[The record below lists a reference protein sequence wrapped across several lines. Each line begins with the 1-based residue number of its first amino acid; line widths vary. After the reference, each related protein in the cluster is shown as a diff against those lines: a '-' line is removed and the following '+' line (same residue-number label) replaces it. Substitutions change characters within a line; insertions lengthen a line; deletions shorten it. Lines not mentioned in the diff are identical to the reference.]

1 MIEKIKMMDKKKI
14 LFCIEI
20 LFYLYCFVKVCL
32 NLCYGT
38 EAMYQTFRDY
48 YNYKAIA
55 YFLAV
60 LLMVR
65 RAKIWHPVSIIYSL
79 LYVIGSVIY
88 FRKWQFEIELF
99 NANLSKCIAFGLF
112 FLLIIDFFI
121 SRNLVKWKE
130 RNKVL
135 TIMFAAAFLLSAI
148 LSPGRASLIYLVC
161 PFAALYFIRITEQK
175 WKQLMV
181 CLSIAIWSSNM
192 WVMVKSLIEVPYEG
206 ERYFGVFLNL
216 STIGIFCAAAA
227 VSATFW
233 LLCIR
238 GKTVK
243 ANLLRIMAIV
253 AILIP
258 TYFTFLVSARVA
270 LLALIAVIMYGIV
283 MWLGEYDLKKLKK
296 RIKYGSIITVS
307 CVILFFLILWGLY
320 NIPVQ
325 DIKDNIEVDFLREQI
340 LYWNAVAR
348 STFDANSET
357 YEQGTILAMIDRFS
371 SSRVGI
377 WQSYL
382 KEMTWLGHEG
392 VYSPITGR
400 LHPHNNYI
408 AWLYQYGLIGG
419 SVFLVWFI
427 YLNVCINKKIYTTGN
442 KKYLFASLW
451 CVLSLFS
458 MLTETILWIYL
469 SSFVLMLIQ
478 YTVMVEMTDDEKI
491 NIKSVY
497 KKENIR

>member
-1 MIEKIKMMDKKKI
+1 MLEKIKKI
-14 LFCIEI
+14 DRNKVLLCLEMA
-20 LFYLYCFVKVCL
+20 FYLYCFIKMCL

-65 RAKIWHPVSIIYSL
+65 RAKIWHPVPIIYSV
-79 LYVIGSVIY
+79 LYVIGSVMY

-112 FLLIIDFFI
+112 FLLIIDFFV
-121 SRNLVKWKE
+121 SKNLVKWKE

-135 TIMFAAAFLLSAI
+135 TIIFLVALALSAVI
-148 LSPGRASLIYLVC
+148 SPGRASLIYFIC
-161 PFAALYFIRITEQK
+161 PFAALYFIRINEQK
-175 WKQLMV
+175 WKQLMI

-233 LLCIR
+233 LLCIK
-238 GKTVK
+238 GKTIK
-243 ANLLRIMAIV
+243 ANILRIVALV
-253 AILIP
+253 AILVP

-270 LLALIAVIMYGIV
+270 LLALVAAIMYGMI
-283 MWLGEYDLKKLKK
+283 MWMGKYDINKLKK
-296 RIKYGSIITVS
+296 KIKYGCVIIIS
-307 CVILFFLILWGLY
+307 CIILFFVILWGLY

-325 DIKDNIEVDFLREQI
+325 DIKDNIEIDFLREQV

-357 YEQGTILAMIDRFS
+357 YEQGTVLAMIDRFS

-377 WQSYL
+377 WQSYFE
-382 KEMTWLGHEG
+382 EMTWLGHEG
-392 VYSPITGR
+392 VYSAVTGR

-419 SVFLVWFI
+419 SAFIVWFI
-427 YLNVCINKKIYTTGN
+427 YLNVCINKMIYKTGN
-442 KKYLFASLW
+442 KKYMFASLW
-451 CVLSLFS
+451 CMLALVS

-469 SSFVLMLIQ
+469 SSFILIFIQ
-478 YTVMVEMTDDEKI
+478 YIVAVD
-491 NIKSVY
+491 IKDGN
-497 KKENIR
+497 KNED